1 MKTWNVKIN
10 VIVNPSLSREDI
22 VAILQTEFDH
32 PDIEFLVVSKVK
44 EEKEDRFLRGFSLV
58 KNNFIWWLHHIDTTP
73 RDWRDDTFLW
83 NLLSSQIEENECL
96 VN

>member
-22 VAILQTEFDH
+22 IAILQTEFDH
-32 PDIEFLVVSKVK
+32 PDIEFLVVSKIK
-44 EEKEDRFLRGFSLV
+44 EEKENRFLRGFSLI
-58 KNNFIWWLHHIDTTP
+58 KNNFTWWLHHIDTTP
-73 RDWRDDTFLW
+73 RNWRDDTFLW